1 MVDTKRS
8 HAEINLKNKQEKH
21 QKVVQELQQQKSEE
35 DLMRRSL
42 SNLRQSMVIK
52 NGQQNLHRKQETVKK
67 NLEDQEI
74 KVSLLLEKLK
84 IEQEKRNIQKSII
97 DGTKLR
103 QVEHFLKEQEGNRE
117 QQKLNQ
123 AMYDQE
129 TQNIQQQRERIRNQ
143 VREIKRHYEFLKQE
157 QIKELRYSS
166 KASRQF
172 AKKVKSKTTN
182 NSSRIEHIPNTNED
196 GQDNLM
202 EDSSPDTRA

>member
-52 NGQQNLHRKQETVKK
+52 NGQQNLQRKQETVKK

-172 AKKVKSKTTN
+172 AKKVKAKTTN

>member
-1 MVDTKRS
+1 M
-8 HAEINLKNKQEKH
+8 
-21 QKVVQELQQQKSEE
+21 
-35 DLMRRSL
+35 
-42 SNLRQSMVIK
+42 
-52 NGQQNLHRKQETVKK
+52 
-67 NLEDQEI
+67 
-74 KVSLLLEKLK
+74 SLLLEKLK

-172 AKKVKSKTTN
+172 AKKIKAKTTN